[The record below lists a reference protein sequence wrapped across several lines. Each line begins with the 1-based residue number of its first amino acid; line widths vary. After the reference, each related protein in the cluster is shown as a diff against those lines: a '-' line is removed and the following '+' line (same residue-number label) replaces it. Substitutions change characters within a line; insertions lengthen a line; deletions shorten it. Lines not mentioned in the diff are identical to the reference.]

1 MGRNGRSNGSGSQ
14 HLRAC
19 MRCWKR
25 KIKCDKK
32 NPCGNCANANIE
44 CVMPSSSRSARKP
57 RKRPDDDVLERL
69 IRLEGVIST
78 LKSQKRECDE
88 TELSSQWR
96 KVSDVRRTMP
106 NPLLQGGGHHAQVAS
121 INEESTNA
129 PPEHSFGRLVISEG
143 KSRYINDCFWARIDR
158 EIEHLKD
165 ILMEPSDSEDDPP
178 FSLMPQDTSPSQ
190 VFMFGFSSSNVDMA
204 TLHPPHQL
212 IPRIWALFKTNV
224 DPLVKILHVPTMETQ
239 ILAAK
244 GHLDDLPRGTEAL
257 MFAIYYSVV
266 TSLTPT
272 DCVAEFGETKV
283 ILSARYRFAVEQAL
297 SRASFLDSAEM
308 MVLQAFVIFLAVLRR
323 NDNARI
329 VWTLTGL
336 AVRIA
341 QVIGVHRDGIYFGLV
356 PFEVEMRRRI
366 WWQVCLLDARASEDH
381 GCDATI
387 IMAQFDT
394 QMPLNV
400 NDADLNLDM
409 TELPESRKG
418 FTDMTICLLSFE
430 FANIVRRILHVPPGS
445 VQSNAFA
452 ASTDEQKEKWI
463 IEWHQSMAETY
474 LADLDLSVPPVWVAD
489 TLTRLILSKM
499 WLMAYHPFQRLD
511 VGAKLSRR
519 IKDKLFLAS
528 VETIEYANQL
538 NNDPR
543 AQKWGWFFR
552 TYFQWHSIT
561 FLLSELCNNTQG
573 ECVERA
579 WRAIEILVQRRFGD
593 AQTDPRRA
601 LFWRPLKKLMVNA
614 RMAREQALSAEQ
626 RLLIPGNA
634 DSVAGYP
641 AIDMLLGWASTS
653 DSTSEQFVLPTANS
667 LTIHDTLLP
676 PSQAS
681 LGVGS
686 SEMDQDVLLNMGF
699 GWSMTDI
706 CQILG

>member
-1 MGRNGRSNGSGSQ
+1 MACRN
-14 HLRAC
+14 
-19 MRCWKR
+19 R
-25 KIKCDKK
+25 KVKCDKK
-32 NPCGNCANANIE
+32 NPCGNCAKANIE
-44 CVMPSSSRSARKP
+44 CVMASSSRSTRKP
-57 RKRPDDDVLERL
+57 RKRPEDDVLERL

-78 LKSQKRECDE
+78 LKSQKRYESGGDVMPPSLRECDE

-96 KVSDVRRTMP
+96 KVSDVRRTMA
-106 NPLLQGGGHHAQVAS
+106 NPLLQGGGYHGQVAS
-121 INEESTNA
+121 ISEESTNA
-129 PPEHSFGRLVISEG
+129 PPEHSFARLVVSEG
-143 KSRYINDCFWARIDR
+143 KSRYISDCFWARIDR
-158 EIEHLKD
+158 EVEHLED

-178 FSLMPQDTSPSQ
+178 FSSMPQDTSPSQ

-204 TLHPPHQL
+204 TLHPPRPL

-244 GHLDDLPRGTEAL
+244 GHLDDLPRETEAL

-272 DCVAEFGETKV
+272 DCVAELGETKV
-283 ILSARYRFAVEQAL
+283 ILLARYRFAVEQAL
-297 SRASFLDSAEM
+297 SRASFLDSVET

-323 NDNARI
+323 NDNAKI

-336 AVRIA
+336 VVRIA
-341 QVIGVHRDGIYFGLV
+341 QVIGVHRDGIYFGLA
-356 PFEVEMRRRI
+356 PFEVEMRRRL

-387 IMAQFDT
+387 AVAQFDT

-400 NDADLNLDM
+400 NDADLNPDM
-409 TELPESRKG
+409 TELPESRKE
-418 FTDMTICLLSFE
+418 FTDMTFCLLSCE
-430 FANIVRRILHVPPGS
+430 AANIFRRILYVPLGS
-445 VQSNAFA
+445 VQSNNTFA

-463 IEWHQSMAETY
+463 IECHQSMAETY
-474 LADLDLSVPPVWVAD
+474 LADSDLSVPPVWVAD
-489 TLTRLILSKM
+489 TITRLILSKM
-499 WLMAYHPFQRLD
+499 WLMVYYPFQRLD

-538 NNDPR
+538 DNDPR
-543 AQKWGWFFR
+543 AQKWGWFFHS
-552 TYFQWHSIT
+552 YFQWHSIT

-573 ECVERA
+573 ERVERA

-601 LFWRPLKKLMVNA
+601 LLWRPLKRLMVNA
-614 RMAREQALSAEQ
+614 RMAREQALSAER

-686 SEMDQDVLLNMGF
+686 SEMDQDVNVLLNMGF